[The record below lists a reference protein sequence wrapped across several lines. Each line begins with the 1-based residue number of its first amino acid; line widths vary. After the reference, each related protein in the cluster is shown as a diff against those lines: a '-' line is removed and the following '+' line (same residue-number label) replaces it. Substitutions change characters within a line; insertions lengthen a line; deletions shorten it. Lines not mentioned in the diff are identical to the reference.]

1 MAVSMIKRSNNKARK
16 KPMDKYW
23 KNGSGCYDPTAARAI
38 EQMTKRERKARNKEV
53 HDTIMEIKNILSS
66 RGMETIGRLE
76 IRDKI
81 TGKEYK

>member
-1 MAVSMIKRSNNKARK
+1 
-16 KPMDKYW
+16 MDKYW